1 MKNFYSLI
9 KKKNYY
15 TTPSSSH
22 SKSTNKKRKF
32 QYDST
37 AINLLLYNK
46 KIPWQKKC
54 TNFFDLAMGAYDGAV
69 SELECK

>member
-15 TTPSSSH
+15 TTTSSSH

-37 AINLLLYNK
+37 RNK
-46 KIPWQKKC
+46 FATLQQENSLTKEMHQLC
-54 TNFFDLAMGAYDGAV
+54 
-69 SELECK
+69 